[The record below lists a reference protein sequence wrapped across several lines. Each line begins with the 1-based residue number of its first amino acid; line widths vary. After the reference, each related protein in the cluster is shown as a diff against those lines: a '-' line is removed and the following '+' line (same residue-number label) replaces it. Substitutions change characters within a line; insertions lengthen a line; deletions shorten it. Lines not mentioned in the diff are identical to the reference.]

1 MLLESH
7 PIEQKMGMRF
17 YATKTNG
24 IGGKLRETPLDF
36 RVEEIIPDGR
46 IISIED
52 KEFSFGPS
60 EPGLFTEFI
69 LVKKNIESH
78 NALLKITSA
87 LNRNINDITIAGTK
101 DKMAYTAQR
110 ATIWKVS
117 PEELMQV
124 QISGIKIR
132 SPRTTIYQTYLGDL
146 KGNHFT
152 IRIKDINIKSDDLSN
167 HIEAI
172 FHDIKEFNGLPN
184 YFGHQRFGSKRPVSH
199 KIGRFVL
206 LGDLKRAVTEYLTY
220 TSEDESD
227 VMKNVRK
234 ILLDTN
240 DPDKA
245 LAIIPKSMVF
255 ESAILKYLKKHSR
268 DYRGAFNVLPKNL
281 QRMFVH
287 SYQSYIWNMSL
298 SERMLLG
305 NDLHKHNFDL
315 YENNQPVLPIIGYK
329 TELPDNNLS
338 DYVKELLEIDSIK
351 LKDFEVKVI
360 PSIKF
365 SGSYR
370 NIILKPNNFT
380 YGIERNENDKEVVI
394 TSFSLPSGS
403 YATVVL
409 REFMKI
415 NPIYF

>member
-17 YATKTNG
+17 YGTKTEG

-52 KEFSFGPS
+52 EKFSFGAD

-69 LVKKNIESH
+69 LIKKNIESH

-87 LNRNINDITIAGTK
+87 LNRNSNDITIAGTK

-110 ATIWKVS
+110 ATIWKVP
-117 PEELMQV
+117 PEKLLQV

-132 SPRTTIYQTYLGDL
+132 SPRTTIYQTYLGNL

-152 IRIKDINIKSDDLSN
+152 IRIKDIDIETEELSN
-167 HIEAI
+167 RIEVI
-172 FHDIKEFNGLPN
+172 FQDIRKFNGLPN

-199 KIGRFVL
+199 KIGRYVL
-206 LGDLKRAVTEYLTY
+206 LGDLKSAINEYLTY
-220 TSEDESD
+220 ISEDESD
-227 VMKNVRK
+227 TMKNVRRVF
-234 ILLDTN
+234 IDTN
-240 DPDKA
+240 DPDEA
-245 LAIIPKSMVF
+245 LSIMPKNMVF
-255 ESAILKYLKKHSR
+255 EIAILKYLKKNSN
-268 DYRGAFNVLPKNL
+268 DYNGAFNVLPKNL

-287 SYQSYIWNMSL
+287 SYQSYIWNMTL
-298 SERMLLG
+298 SERMLIG
-305 NDLHKHNFDL
+305 NDLHKHDFDV
-315 YENNQPVLPIIGYK
+315 YENEQPVMPIIGYK
-329 TELPDNNLS
+329 TELPDNSLF
-338 DYVKELLEIDSIK
+338 DYTKQLLEIDGIK
-351 LKDFEVKVI
+351 LEHFEVKAI

-370 NIILKPNNFT
+370 NMILKPSNFT
-380 YGIERNENDKEVVI
+380 YGIERTMKEKDAVI